1 MAALAP
7 KKVVIVGAGFAGLT
21 AARTLLDRAPP
32 GSVSVTILEAT
43 DRVGGR
49 ARTCVVRIVLG
60 GVSTS
65 SSSTNTSPARIAASR
80 TCLMFYE
87 LIYMHHRTTLATN
100 LMNFALSPA

>member
-49 ARTCVVRIVLG
+49 ARTCVVRIVIPG
-60 GVSTS
+60 SVHQQQQQQYVNSKDCRITD
-65 SSSTNTSPARIAASR
+65 SPDV
-80 TCLMFYE
+80 
-87 LIYMHHRTTLATN
+87 
-100 LMNFALSPA
+100 